1 MLDDDASII
10 AALAAGARG
19 YLLKEVG
26 AEEISRAPQAV
37 AAGDAILAPR
47 VAGVVATS
55 LHRNVTRLA
64 ATPRAFAD
72 LTHREDEV
80 LDLLARGCSNPSIAE
95 RLVLSEKTV
104 RNYVSDIFTKINVN
118 SRAEAVA
125 VARGHGYGAVAP

>member
-1 MLDDDASII
+1 M
-10 AALAAGARG
+10 
-19 YLLKEVG
+19 
-26 AEEISRAPQAV
+26 

-47 VAGVVATS
+47 VEGVVATS

-72 LTHREDEV
+72 VTHREDEV
-80 LDLLARGCSNPSIAE
+80 LGLLARGCSNPSIAE

-104 RNYVSDIFTKINVN
+104 RNYVSDIFTKININ

-125 VARGHGYGAVAP
+125 VARSHGYGTVAP